1 MHTPLYEQIFD
12 YIVTE
17 IREGRL
23 RSGNKVMSERELADK
38 FGVSTM
44 TSKGALARLA
54 ALGIIV
60 RSRGKGS
67 FVAKEI
73 PDLPQ
78 NLYSHSRD
86 ASDGNDN
93 EDIQRK
99 SHDAD
104 GSADSGL
111 IGLIIPGFSDA
122 FGAELVRAIEE
133 RCFEL
138 GMHVILRF
146 TKGLRSV
153 EDDAIQDLMHLGVKG
168 LLIMPVHGEHYSW
181 HILRLTL
188 DRFPTVLLDRYLK
201 GIPMCAVYTDNVAA
215 AREITAHVLDHG
227 HRHVAFISPPPDDT
241 SSIVD
246 RLSGFIEAFNQR
258 GMAIMPQYVF
268 TDLHATLPMHEVDRT
283 ELIQCDTL
291 SLFDFVKSNREITA
305 FVACEYEN
313 AILLMNA
320 MQQLDLQVPQ
330 DRSIVCFD
338 HYNHFM
344 VKPFFTHVRQDE
356 HRMGRQAVDC
366 LMQNVRGENVI
377 APIMIPHRIVPS
389 SSLQVLK

>member
-1 MHTPLYEQIFD
+1 MQTPLYEKIFD
-12 YIVTE
+12 YILTE

-23 RSGNKVMSERELADK
+23 KRGNKVMSERELADK

-73 PDLPQ
+73 PDVSQLIEA
-78 NLYSHSRD
+78 NDHVDDEMRN
-86 ASDGNDN
+86 SDGQKNRGN
-93 EDIQRK
+93 
-99 SHDAD
+99 
-104 GSADSGL
+104 GL

-138 GMHVILRF
+138 GMHVIIRL
-146 TKGLRSV
+146 TKGLRSI
-153 EDDAIQDLMHLGVKG
+153 EDEAIQDLMILGIKG
-168 LLIMPVHGEHYSW
+168 MLIMPVHGEHYSW

-201 GIPMCAVYTDNVAA
+201 GIPMCAVFTDNVAA
-215 AREITAHVLDHG
+215 AREITECVLDNG
-227 HRHVAFISPPPDDT
+227 HRHIAFISPPPDDT

-246 RLSGFIEAFNQR
+246 RLTGFLEAFNQR
-258 GMAIMPQYVF
+258 GMAIMPHYLF
-268 TDLHATLPMHEVDRT
+268 TGLHATLPMHEVDRS
-283 ELIQCDTL
+283 ELIHRDTRN
-291 SLFDFVKSNREITA
+291 LFEFVKANPEITA

-313 AILLMNA
+313 AILLKNV
-320 MQQLDLQVPQ
+320 MQQLGLRVPQ

-338 HYNHFM
+338 YYNHFL
-344 VKPFFTHVRQDE
+344 VDPFFTHVRQDE

-366 LMQNVRGENVI
+366 LMQNMRGENAI
-377 APIMIPHRIVPS
+377 APVMVPYRIVYCP
-389 SSLQVLK
+389 SLQPLG